1 MKKGDESM
9 LVRERDHIPI
19 TSIMV
24 YCCNCSIINLCMCL
38 INELNFVR
46 GCLWMGKKTV
56 CVGQY
61 CPWFQESMGDL
72 ETPLVEKGKLL
83 YFMCYCKNVPFKT
96 YYNISEA
103 GEVHTFG
110 TS

>member
-1 MKKGDESM
+1 M

-46 GCLWMGKKTV
+46 GCLWMGKKPV
-56 CVGQY
+56 CVGSVL
-61 CPWFQESMGDL
+61 SMVSGIHGGL
-72 ETPLVEKGKLL
+72 GNTSCGEGKTTVFYVLL
-83 YFMCYCKNVPFKT
+83 
-96 YYNISEA
+96 
-103 GEVHTFG
+103 
-110 TS
+110 